1 MKCASVRAIA
11 LSGVVSR
18 GLAAVLALGMLAG
31 CQSNAGN
38 GALIGAGT
46 GAGVGAILGHQSGK
60 TGQGAIIGGAVGAIG
75 GGLIGNEM
83 DRKEKEAAR
92 DREYQRYQDTRSRA
106 PSYDSGRGDYR
117 ATEYRDS
124 SRAPAAGQS
133 RGVTKDDVI
142 YWSGRGDRDE
152 LIIDRIEQ
160 SGAVFSLTSRDEN
173 DLRDEGVSEDVIRA
187 MKGTARR

>member
-1 MKCASVRAIA
+1 MTRV
-11 LSGVVSR
+11 LGV
-18 GLAAVLALGMLAG
+18 GALAAALAG

-46 GAGVGAILGHQSGK
+46 GAGVGAIVGHQSGK
-60 TGQGAIIGGAVGAIG
+60 TGQGAVIGGAIGAIG

-92 DREYQRYQDTRSRA
+92 DREYQRYSETRSRA
-106 PSYDSGRGDYR
+106 PGYDTGADYR
-117 ATEYRDS
+117 ATEYRDT
-124 SRAPAAGQS
+124 SRQPAAAKS

-142 YWSGRGDRDE
+142 FWSGRGDRDD

-160 SGAVFSLTSRDEN
+160 SGATFQLTSREEN
-173 DLRDEGVSEDVIRA
+173 DLRDSGVSEDVIRA
-187 MKGTARR
+187 MKDTARR

>member
-1 MKCASVRAIA
+1 MNRASVRASVAHRTLTRA
-11 LSGVVSR
+11 LATGA
-18 GLAAVLALGMLAG
+18 LAAALAG

-60 TGQGAIIGGAVGAIG
+60 TGQGAVIGGAIGAIG

-92 DREYQRYQDTRSRA
+92 DREYQRYTETRSRA
-106 PSYDSGRGDYR
+106 PAYESSYPETSNQPVVAR
-117 ATEYRDS
+117 TL
-124 SRAPAAGQS
+124 
-133 RGVTKDDVI
+133 TKEDVI
-142 YWSGRGDRDE
+142 RWSARGDRDD

-160 SGAVFSLTSRDEN
+160 SGATFHLTSREEN
-173 DLRDEGVSEDVIRA
+173 DLRDRGVSEEVIRA
-187 MKGTARR
+187 MKDTARR

>member
-1 MKCASVRAIA
+1 MNRAFVRASVARRSIVRI
-11 LSGVVSR
+11 LGVGV
-18 GLAAVLALGMLAG
+18 LAAALAG

-60 TGQGAIIGGAVGAIG
+60 TGQGAVIGGAIGAIG

-92 DREYQRYQDTRSRA
+92 QRDYQNYTETRSRA
-106 PSYDSGRGDYR
+106 PAYESSYP
-117 ATEYRDS
+117 E
-124 SRAPAAGQS
+124 AAHQPTAA
-133 RGVTKDDVI
+133 RGVTRDDVI
-142 YWSGRGDRDE
+142 RWSGRGDRDD

-160 SGAVFSLTSRDEN
+160 SGATFHLTSREEN
-173 DLRDEGVSEDVIRA
+173 DLRDRGVSEEVIRA
-187 MKGTARR
+187 MKDTARR